1 MHAHHMQEKQLLLK
15 QNNVWSAFI
24 AGQGNIA
31 KHITGEYDILE
42 GSTSP
47 GTELDEPGDTS
58 IYYSNKSKQLPFKV
72 LTTNLQWN
80 SKRYHV
86 LTYVSSTEFSHMVIK
101 AFLTEAVIFA
111 LLLRAI
117 IILNRRSSGTL
128 WRPFFSTMKEVKEY
142 DI

>member
-1 MHAHHMQEKQLLLK
+1 MSKPLLQKNTIFLLKWLPVVLLACSVLFYIVLQMHAHHMQEKQLLLK

-24 AGQGNIA
+24 AGEGNIA

-86 LTYVSSTEFSHMVIK
+86 LTYVSSTEFS
-101 AFLTEAVIFA
+101 
-111 LLLRAI
+111 
-117 IILNRRSSGTL
+117 
-128 WRPFFSTMKEVKEY
+128 
-142 DI
+142 